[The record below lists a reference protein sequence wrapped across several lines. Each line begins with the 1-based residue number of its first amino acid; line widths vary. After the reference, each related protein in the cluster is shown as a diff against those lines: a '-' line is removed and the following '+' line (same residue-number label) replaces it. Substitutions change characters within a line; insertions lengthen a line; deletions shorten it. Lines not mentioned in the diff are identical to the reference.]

1 MIDRASSSQ
10 LIPFSRSPQGNMF
23 FVEGAYAEALARLQL
38 MVTNSCLG
46 VLTGAVGSGK
56 STLIRRLVQEL
67 DPVRYQVIYLS
78 QAGMKPRDFYADL
91 LRGLGEEP
99 NFYLSKSKLLL
110 EQVLNYRSL
119 HKDKALVVIIDEAHD
134 INPSM
139 LLELRFALNHQMDSA
154 SLLSLILVGQPELRR
169 ILRLNKYEAIAQRIH
184 LQYHLQGLTAQE
196 SATYIRHQMKQAG
209 VTTPVFADSAV
220 DLIHSE
226 TKGIPRL
233 INTICTHAL
242 YEAKRTGSEV
252 VEDAHIGRILAD
264 TERQRGTAM

>member
-1 MIDRASSSQ
+1 MKLSK
-10 LIPFSRSPQGNMF
+10 G
-23 FVEGAYAEALARLQL
+23 
-38 MVTNSCLG
+38 
-46 VLTGAVGSGK
+46 GK

-67 DPVRYQVIYLS
+67 DPVRHQVIYLS
-78 QAGMKPRDFYADL
+78 QAGMKPRDFYAVL

-110 EQVLNYRSL
+110 EQVLNYRAL
-119 HKDKALVVIIDEAHD
+119 QKDKALVVIIDEAHD
-134 INPSM
+134 ISPSM
-139 LLELRFALNHQMDSA
+139 LLELRFALN
-154 SLLSLILVGQPELRR
+154 
-169 ILRLNKYEAIAQRIH
+169 
-184 LQYHLQGLTAQE
+184 
-196 SATYIRHQMKQAG
+196 HQMKQAG

-220 DLIHSE
+220 GLIHSE

-233 INTICTHAL
+233 INTICTYAL

>member
-1 MIDRASSSQ
+1 MTDLPSSTKQ
-10 LIPFSRSPQGNMF
+10 IPFSRSPQGDMF
-23 FVEGAYAEALARLQL
+23 FVAGAYAEALARLQL

-46 VLTGAVGSGK
+46 VLTGEVGSGK

-78 QAGMKPRDFYADL
+78 QAGMKPRDFYGDL

-110 EQVLNYRSL
+110 EQVLNYRAL
-119 HKDKALVVIIDEAHD
+119 QRDKSLVVIIDEAHD
-134 INPSM
+134 ISPSM
-139 LLELRFALNHQMDSA
+139 LLELRFALNHQMDST

-169 ILRLNKYEAIAQRIH
+169 ILRMNKYEAIAQRIH
-184 LQYHLQGLTAQE
+184 LQYHLSGLTAQE
-196 SATYIRHQMKQAG
+196 SVTYIRHQMKQAG
-209 VTTPVFADSAV
+209 LTTPVFADSAIS
-220 DLIHSE
+220 LIHSE

-242 YEAKRTGSEV
+242 YEAKRNGCEV
-252 VEDAHIGRILAD
+252 VEDAQIGRILAD
-264 TERQRGTAM
+264 AERQRGTAM